1 MTSDDDAT
9 HQNSN
14 DLKNMLFRL
23 LLALRILLVVLEL
36 VVHRHSTF
44 AWEGWL
50 GFYAVWGFVSLFGVV
65 IIGKQLR
72 RFIKRREDYYDE

>member
-1 MTSDDDAT
+1 MTSDNDAT
-9 HQNSN
+9 HQNRS
-14 DLKNMLFRL
+14 DLKDMIFRL
-23 LLALRILLVVLEL
+23 LLALCILLAVLEL

>member
-1 MTSDDDAT
+1 VTSDDHAT
-9 HQNSN
+9 YQNRS
-14 DLKNMLFRL
+14 DLKDMIFRL
-23 LLALRILLVVLEL
+23 LLALCILLVVLEL

-44 AWEGWL
+44 PWEGWL

>member
-1 MTSDDDAT
+1 MTSDGDAT
-9 HQNSN
+9 HQNRN
-14 DLKNMLFRL
+14 DLKDMIFRL
-23 LLALRILLVVLEL
+23 LLALCILLVVLEL

-44 AWEGWL
+44 PWEGWL

>member
-1 MTSDDDAT
+1 MTSDDDT
-9 HQNSN
+9 TYQNRN
-14 DLKNMLFRL
+14 DLKDMIFRL
-23 LLALRILLVVLEL
+23 LLALCILLVVLEL

>member
-1 MTSDDDAT
+1 
-9 HQNSN
+9 
-14 DLKNMLFRL
+14 
-23 LLALRILLVVLEL
+23 VLEL

-44 AWEGWL
+44 PWEGWL

>member
-1 MTSDDDAT
+1 MTSDDHAT
-9 HQNSN
+9 YQNRSE
-14 DLKNMLFRL
+14 LKDMIFRL
-23 LLALRILLVVLEL
+23 LLALCILLVVLEL

-72 RFIKRREDYYDE
+72 RFIKRHEDYYDE

>member
-9 HQNSN
+9 HQNRN
-14 DLKNMLFRL
+14 DLKDMIFRL
-23 LLALRILLVVLEL
+23 LLALCILLVVLEL

-72 RFIKRREDYYDE
+72 RFIKRRENYYDE

>member
-9 HQNSN
+9 HQNRS
-14 DLKNMLFRL
+14 DLKDMIFRL
-23 LLALRILLVVLEL
+23 LLALCILLVVLEL

>member
-1 MTSDDDAT
+1 MTSDDHAT
-9 HQNSN
+9 HQNRS
-14 DLKNMLFRL
+14 DLKDMIFRL
-23 LLALRILLVVLEL
+23 LLALCILLVVLEL

-44 AWEGWL
+44 PWEGWL

>member
-1 MTSDDDAT
+1 MLKPGKN
-9 HQNSN
+9 QN
-14 DLKNMLFRL
+14 MIFRL
-23 LLALRILLVVLEL
+23 LLRLHFTRVLEL
-36 VVHRHSTF
+36 VKHRHSTF
-44 AWEGWL
+44 PWEGWL

>member
-1 MTSDDDAT
+1 MTSDGDAT
-9 HQNSN
+9 HQNRN
-14 DLKNMLFRL
+14 DLKDMIFRL
-23 LLALRILLVVLEL
+23 LLALCILLVVLEL